1 MAFSVLGSYTFMKN
15 MLTLLLSGLLLS
27 GCSQKHAASGDS
39 TLDLV
44 QAGTDLI
51 LNDGHYVL
59 HVTKRDGSSIQG
71 VKIVAKAPDGLET
84 TITADKGTVSEGSD
98 PHFIKI
104 ILYDGKSQNTKM
116 LAPFQKLEMSLSR

>member
-1 MAFSVLGSYTFMKN
+1 MRN
-15 MLTLLLSGLLLS
+15 MLTVLLSGLFLC
-27 GCSQKHAASGDS
+27 GCCSQRQASQPAPAIDR
-39 TLDLV
+39 V
-44 QAGTDLI
+44 QSGSDTAWDHGE
-51 LNDGHYVL
+51 YVL